1 MNVGNERKREAKGD
15 SSNWNSRGT
24 IYSKEK
30 LWGKRFGG
38 NENLNLD
45 ILSLKFILNQNVK
58 NATFKPKILNV
69 QNLDFRG
76 KVADRDITWE
86 S

>member
-1 MNVGNERKREAKGD
+1 MNVGNERKREVKGD
-15 SSNWNSRGT
+15 SSNWSSRGT
-24 IYSKEK
+24 IYSKGN

-38 NENLNLD
+38 NKNLNLD
-45 ILSLKFILNQNVK
+45 ILNLKLILNQNVK
-58 NATFKPKILNV
+58 NATFKPKMSNV

-76 KVADRDITWE
+76 KVAGRGITWE